1 MTNLAIS
8 ISLQIGLNSSKLSNC
23 QTILTTFLRSNV
35 YLKILFII
43 RSKSKNFPNI
53 CSAQAAWEVSIWH
66 KKKVRTFTK
75 MFVNFA
81 TTIALVTTI
90 VAIKKSLEKVKF
102 YQNLTQNNKRSLTI
116 PKMKKTTILT
126 NVVKLLVANA
136 STTITWGGITSKKT
150 ICTTFGRLETL
161 ALMTSQNRKL

>member
-1 MTNLAIS
+1 
-8 ISLQIGLNSSKLSNC
+8 
-23 QTILTTFLRSNV
+23 
-35 YLKILFII
+35 
-43 RSKSKNFPNI
+43 
-53 CSAQAAWEVSIWH
+53 
-66 KKKVRTFTK
+66 

-136 STTITWGGITSKKT
+136 STTIT
-150 ICTTFGRLETL
+150 
-161 ALMTSQNRKL
+161 